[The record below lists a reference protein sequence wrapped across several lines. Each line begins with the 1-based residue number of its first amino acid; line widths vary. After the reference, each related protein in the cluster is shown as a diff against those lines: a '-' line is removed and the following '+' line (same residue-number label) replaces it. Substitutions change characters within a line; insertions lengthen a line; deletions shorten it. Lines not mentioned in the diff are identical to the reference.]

1 MRFRSQSLPAPRRPG
16 FTLIELLV
24 VIAIIAVLAAL
35 LLPAVQQVRE
45 AARRTECINNTKQM
59 VLAIHN
65 YADSFHSFPPGY
77 IRTGNSQYIAAS
89 FPEETQVPLGKPVNG
104 QNMVVIYG
112 PQPAPYQEWRM
123 SFDWSWQ
130 ALILPQMGAGGTTE
144 INFKELKN
152 SPNNLLK
159 MTREMSSYVC
169 GSARLASMR
178 PGRTTTNEG
187 FGYSTYR
194 ACMGTRPTN
203 GTMYVNSRI
212 TFRDVEDDDT
222 HTILIGESLMGLW
235 GDGYSCCARV
245 ADDNNDNVPDRLV
258 GNQPQQFDTWWTNSG
273 VHYFGFGSWH
283 PDVVVFGFVDG
294 RATTIDKN
302 IDFKILK
309 ALATRNGRETINLPR

>member
-1 MRFRSQSLPAPRRPG
+1 MRFRSPTSSATRRSG

-45 AARRTECINNTKQM
+45 AARRTQCINNMKQM

-65 YADSFHSFPPGY
+65 YADSFHTFPSGY
-77 IRTGNSQYIAAS
+77 IRTGSSQYIAAN

-104 QNMVVIYG
+104 QNLVVIYG
-112 PQPAPYQEWRM
+112 PPPSMYQEWRL
-123 SFDWSWQ
+123 SFDWPWQ
-130 ALILPQMGAGGTTE
+130 ALILPQMGAGATTD

-152 SPNNLLK
+152 SQNNLQK
-159 MTREMSSYVC
+159 MRREMSSYVC
-169 GSARLASMR
+169 GSARLASR
-178 PGRTTTNEG
+178 PPGG

-194 ACMGTRPTN
+194 GNMGTRGTN

-245 ADDNNDNVPDRLV
+245 ADDNNDNIPDRVV
-258 GNQPQQFDTWWTNSG
+258 GGQPQAFDTWWTKSG
-273 VHYFGFGSWH
+273 VHYYGFGSWH
-283 PDVVVFGFVDG
+283 PDIVVFGFVDG

-302 IDFKILK
+302 IDFKILT

>member
-1 MRFRSQSLPAPRRPG
+1 MRFRFQASATSRRSG

-45 AARRTECINNTKQM
+45 AARRTECINNMKQM

-65 YADSFHSFPPGY
+65 YADSFHSFPSGY
-77 IRTGNSQYIAAS
+77 ISTGSSQYIAAN
-89 FPEETQVPLGKPVNG
+89 FPEETLIRLGKPING
-104 QNMVVIYG
+104 QSMAVVYG
-112 PQPAPYQEWRM
+112 PPPSQYQEWRL

-130 ALILPQMGAGGTTE
+130 AMILPQMGAGGTTE
-144 INFKELKN
+144 INFKEFKN
-152 SPNNLLK
+152 SQNNLMK
-159 MTREMSSYVC
+159 IRREMSSYVC
-169 GSARLASMR
+169 GSASLAAR
-178 PGRTTTNEG
+178 PPGG

-203 GTMYVNSRI
+203 GTMFRNSRI

-222 HTILIGESLMGLW
+222 HTILLGESLMGLW
-235 GDGYSCCARV
+235 GDGFSCCARV
-245 ADDNNDNVPDRLV
+245 ADDNNDNVPDRMV
-258 GNQPQQFDTWWTNSG
+258 GNQPQAFDTWWTNAG

-294 RATTIDKN
+294 RATTVAKN
-302 IDFKILK
+302 VDFTILK
-309 ALATRNGRETINLPR
+309 AMATRNGGEPVTLPR

>member
-1 MRFRSQSLPAPRRPG
+1 MRFRHQASTVQKRSG

-45 AARRTECINNTKQM
+45 AARRTECINNMKQM

-65 YADSFHSFPPGY
+65 YADSHHSFPSGY
-77 IRTGNSQYIAAS
+77 ISTGSSQHIAAS
-89 FPEETQVPLGKPVNG
+89 FPEETVVRLGKPVNG
-104 QNMVVIYG
+104 QPLGVVYG
-112 PQPAPYQEWRM
+112 PPPSQYQEWRL

-130 ALILPQMGAGGTTE
+130 AMILPQMGAGGTTE

-152 SPNNLLK
+152 SQNNLMK
-159 MTREMSSYVC
+159 MRRELSSYVC
-169 GSARLASMR
+169 GSASLAAGR
-178 PGRTTTNEG
+178 PGG

-194 ACMGTRPTN
+194 ASMGTRPTN
-203 GTMYVNSRI
+203 GTMFRNSRI

-222 HTILIGESLMGLW
+222 HTILLGESLMGLW

-245 ADDNNDNVPDRLV
+245 ADDNNDNVPDRMV
-258 GNQPQQFDTWWTNSG
+258 GNQPQAFDTWWTNQG

-294 RATTIDKN
+294 RATTVGKN
-302 IDFKILK
+302 IDFAILK
-309 ALATRNGRETINLPR
+309 AMATRNGGEPVTLPR

>member
-1 MRFRSQSLPAPRRPG
+1 MRFRSQSFPAARRSG

-45 AARRTECINNTKQM
+45 AARRTECINNMKQM

-77 IRTGNSQYIAAS
+77 IPSGNSQTIAAS
-89 FPEETQVPLGKPVNG
+89 FPEETQLPIPLSPQGPNLVF
-104 QNMVVIYG
+104 G
-112 PQPAPYQEWRM
+112 PQPARFQEWRM
-123 SFDWSWQ
+123 SFDWGWQ

-144 INFKELKN
+144 INFKELKT
-152 SPNNLLK
+152 SPNNMMK

-178 PGRTTTNEG
+178 PGRSATNEG

-194 ACMGTRPTN
+194 ACMGTRSTN

-212 TFRDVEDDDT
+212 TFRDVEDDDS

-258 GNQPQQFDTWWTNSG
+258 ANQPQQFDTWWTNQG
-273 VHYFGFGSWH
+273 IHYFGFGSWH

-302 IDFKILK
+302 INFKILK